1 MRVIKASGMAQPDIK
16 FINVGGERIAT
27 RFREGREPTLMFL
40 PGYASDMEGAKS
52 TALDAFAE
60 ARGQAML
67 RFDYSGTGSSGG
79 EFAEGTFEKW
89 VDQSLTALDRLTKG
103 SVVVVGSS
111 MGGWIALH
119 LAIKR
124 PLRIAAIV
132 GIAAAPD
139 FTQWGFTESQ
149 MRQIVREGMIEED
162 NPYGSEPGR
171 FHRDFWESAQAM
183 RLLEGE
189 IAIDCPVRLV
199 HGENDEEVPLEVAN
213 RLMCRLHSA
222 DVQLLVI
229 KGGGH
234 RLSEAHEIAAILSVT
249 EALLEPSI

>member
-1 MRVIKASGMAQPDIK
+1 MAQPDIK
-16 FINVGGERIAT
+16 FITVGGERIAT
-27 RFREGREPTLMFL
+27 RLREGREPTILFL
-40 PGYASDMEGAKS
+40 PGYASDMEGAKA

-60 ARGQAML
+60 ARGQAIL
-67 RFDYSGTGSSGG
+67 RLDYSGTGSSAG
-79 EFAEGTFEKW
+79 EFADGTFDKW
-89 VDQSLTALDRLTKG
+89 VNQSLAALDGLTKG
-103 SVVVVGSS
+103 PVVVVGSS

-119 LAIKR
+119 LALKR
-124 PLRIAAIV
+124 PKKVAAIV

-149 MRQIVREGMIEED
+149 MRAIVREGMIEEE

-171 FHRDFWESAQAM
+171 FYRGFWESAQEM

-189 IAIDCPVRLV
+189 IAIRCPVRLI
-199 HGENDEEVPLEVAN
+199 HGENDEEVPLDIAN
-213 RLMCRLHSA
+213 RLMGRLHSA
-222 DVQLLVI
+222 DVQLLVV

-234 RLSEAHEIAAILSVT
+234 RLSETHEIAAIRNVT